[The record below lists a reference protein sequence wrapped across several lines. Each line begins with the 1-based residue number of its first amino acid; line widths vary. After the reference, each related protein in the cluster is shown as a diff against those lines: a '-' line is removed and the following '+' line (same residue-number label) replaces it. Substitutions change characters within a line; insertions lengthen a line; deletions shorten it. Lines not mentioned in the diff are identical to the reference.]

1 MVKNQHK
8 SLLLLINSY
17 LYNKLNKKH
26 SVYLKK
32 LLSFFPES
40 RKKKDYAEK
49 LVFVSFH
56 HCFIFPEKD
65 NSDLGTSKTNFRKS

>member
-1 MVKNQHK
+1 MVKHQHK

-32 LLSFFPES
+32 LFSFFFPET

-49 LVFVSFH
+49 LVFVSFYH
-56 HCFIFPEKD
+56 YFF
-65 NSDLGTSKTNFRKS
+65 FRKKIIAT

>member
-8 SLLLLINSY
+8 SLILLINSY

-32 LLSFFPES
+32 LLSFFLWNS
-40 RKKKDYAEK
+40 DYAEK
-49 LVFVSFH
+49 LVFVSFYH
-56 HCFIFPEKD
+56 FFFPEKD

>member
-1 MVKNQHK
+1 MVKHQHK

-32 LLSFFPES
+32 LLSFFLWNS
-40 RKKKDYAEK
+40 DYAEK
-49 LVFVSFH
+49 LV
-56 HCFIFPEKD
+56 
-65 NSDLGTSKTNFRKS
+65 